1 MAGGK
6 GVELATAY
14 LTLIPSLKG
23 ATRSINDQLS
33 GIDASKSG
41 VTIGKT
47 LSDGLSKGVSADSV
61 KVLERAVT
69 SAEDSVSDALYRSE
83 QATRQVEVAQ
93 KRLAE
98 ARKKYGDDS
107 SQAAQ
112 AELNLMNAQHR
123 SESAGRA
130 LEQAQAKLSDAQDEL
145 AAASKKASDGISDQ
159 VGIIDRLKSSAS
171 AAGPSVEKLGDKL
184 SNAGDA
190 LTSHFTVPLAAAA
203 AGAGAFA
210 ISTASAAETSEM
222 AFTTMLGSA
231 EAARDMLD
239 ELASFAAHTPFELSG
254 LTTATQQLLAYGFTA
269 EDIIPMLTAVGDA
282 TAALGT
288 GQQGIEAVTRALG
301 QMQTRGK
308 VTAEEMLQLTEAGIP
323 AWEYLAEAIGTDT
336 AGAMEAVS
344 DGAVSAS
351 EGIQAIVSGM
361 ENDFGGMME
370 KQSTTVAGL
379 MSNLADAIEQP
390 LMALR
395 DSDAYERFADTLSD
409 LVDAAGPFVES
420 LLPHMEKGIDKVSG
434 VLDVAADAMDGF
446 TNMSEESQSE
456 LIGIVGQVALLGPAM
471 KALGPVISTVGKAMK
486 ETSGFTSLLQGG
498 VAGLAVAAASMVAI
512 NIVGWFLD
520 AAEHERLLND
530 ATMDFDEIMSQA
542 ADTASASGDAI
553 AQSFFDAGDA
563 ADDVLKSMSD
573 LNEQAVETLSEISV
587 QSSQLDTYL
596 GIIDELAGKSKLT
609 ASEQEKLK
617 QAVKGYND
625 ITGDS
630 VEVTDA
636 ASGKLSESTDK
647 LHENADAWIENANA
661 QAYQSLAQQYLEEK
675 LDAQQKL
682 KQAQDELADSQER
695 LANADIWNTG
705 ISGLIEL
712 KNKVSENQQAVDD
725 LSNAA
730 KSAGDNYEAFSSQ
743 AAISMSGLS
752 DNIKSALS
760 SLPGDMQMAG
770 LDIASSL
777 SSGIEAGTVSAEDAM
792 RFLNDSVAGTVA
804 SLPPTMRDAGMQ
816 AAQSLADAVASGEIS
831 VEQAAAVL
839 SAAVSGDISS
849 LPAELAPYG
858 EAAAQALGSSMSL
871 NSALAGSGAGDLS
884 AAAAAA
890 LQSMPSD
897 FGGMGASSSQSLSD
911 ALVAGVP
918 STGASAASLADAA
931 NAGVAPL
938 PSDMSGTGA
947 AASSGFAS
955 GIGSGEGATRASAGR
970 LSSAASTMGSGN
982 SWQWGNHLGGNFAAG
997 IRAASGLV
1005 SGAASLIASTAKSIL
1020 GFSTPD
1026 DGPWSGSEKG
1036 GYTSGLHLGENFA
1049 AGMMAAV
1056 PGVRSASDALAEAA
1070 RPDSYRPAATAPRPG
1085 GAGASQVT
1093 NVYIDGARLA
1103 ASSEAEDLVRRLV
1116 GATVGTAAM
1125 GRA

>member
-1 MAGGK
+1 MPGT
-6 GVELATAY
+6 ELATAY
-14 LTLIPSLKG
+14 ITLIPSLRG
-23 ATRSINDQLS
+23 ATKQIESQLGGVDTTAAAKKIGS
-33 GIDASKSG
+33 GLG
-41 VTIGKT
+41 QGIG
-47 LSDGLSKGVSADSV
+47 DS
-61 KVLERAVT
+61 LDLR
-69 SAEDSVSDALYRSE
+69 
-83 QATRQVEVAQ
+83 
-93 KRLAE
+93 
-98 ARKKYGDDS
+98 
-107 SQAAQ
+107 
-112 AELNLMNAQHR
+112 
-123 SESAGRA
+123 SAGSK
-130 LEQAQAKLSDAQDEL
+130 LEDFGGKLAD
-145 AAASKKASDGISDQ
+145 
-159 VGIIDRLKSSAS
+159 
-171 AAGPSVEKLGDKL
+171 
-184 SNAGDA
+184 AGDA

-269 EDIIPMLTAVGDA
+269 EDVIPMLTAVGDA

-288 GQQGIEAVTRALG
+288 GQAGIESVTRALG

-308 VTAEEMLQLTEAGIP
+308 VSAEEMLQLTEAGIP
-323 AWEYLAEAIGTDT
+323 AWEYLARAIGTDT

-420 LLPHMEKGIDKVSG
+420 LLPHMEKGIDAVSG
-434 VLDVAADAMDGF
+434 VLGMATDAMEAFAG
-446 TNMSEESQSE
+446 MSEQGQGQI
-456 LIGIVGQVALLGPAM
+456 IGLVTQVALLGPAL
-471 KALGPVISTVGKAMK
+471 KVLGPVIRTVGSAMK
-486 ETSGFTSLLQGG
+486 GATSAASLFSSGLLGIG
-498 VAGLAVAAASMVAI
+498 TAVAGLAIGSLVSDFMEAQQQ
-512 NIVGWFLD
+512 
-520 AAEHERLLND
+520 ERLLAD
-530 ATMDFDEIMSQA
+530 ATMDFDDILAQA
-542 ADTASASGDAI
+542 GETADASGKAI
-553 AQSFFDAGDA
+553 AD
-563 ADDVLKSMSD
+563 SMSRAAEESQQALQDIAD
-573 LNEQAVETLSEISV
+573 LNKGAVDTLSELGT
-587 QSSQLDTYL
+587 QSAMLDTYV
-596 GIIDELAGKSKLT
+596 GTINELAGQSELT
-609 ASEQEKLK
+609 ASEQERLK
-617 QAVKGYND
+617 QAVEGYNS

-630 VEVTDA
+630 VEVTNA
-636 ASGKLSESTDK
+636 VTGELSKSTDEIN
-647 LHENADAWIENANA
+647 ENADAWERNARV
-661 QAYQSLAQQYLEEK
+661 QAYQNLATQYLQEQLEAEQSLADAREK
-675 LDAQQKL
+675 LA
-682 KQAQDELADSQER
+682 AAQER
-695 LANADIWNTG
+695 LKKAQESGDQYDQLAAAAEVQQYTESIEEFGTAANEAAD
-705 ISGLIEL
+705 
-712 KNKVSENQQAVDD
+712 K
-725 LSNAA
+725 
-730 KSAGDNYEAFSSQ
+730 YEAFSAS
-743 AAISMSGLS
+743 AAIAASNLS
-752 DNIKSALS
+752 EDMKSALS
-760 SLPGDMQMAG
+760 DLPESMQMAG
-770 LDIASSL
+770 VDIASSL

-804 SLPPTMRDAGMQ
+804 SLPPTMQDAGMQ

-839 SAAVSGDISS
+839 SAAVNGDISA

-871 NSALAGSGAGDLS
+871 NSALVGSGAGDLS

-897 FGGMGASSSQSLSD
+897 FGGMGASSSQSLSA
-911 ALVAGVP
+911 ALSAGAPPV
-918 STGASAASLADAA
+918 GASSASLADAA
-931 NAGVAPL
+931 SAGVAPL

-955 GIGSGEGATRASAGR
+955 GIGSGEGATRASASA

-1005 SGAASLIASTAKSIL
+1005 SGAVSLIASTAKSIL

-1049 AGMMAAV
+1049 AGMMASV
-1056 PGVRSASDALAEAA
+1056 PGVRSASDALADAA

-1085 GAGASQVT
+1085 GAGASQVI

>member
-1 MAGGK
+1 MPGT
-6 GVELATAY
+6 ELATAY
-14 LTLIPSLKG
+14 LTLIPSLRG
-23 ATRSINDQLS
+23 ATKQIESQLGGVDTTAAAKKIGS
-33 GIDASKSG
+33 GLG
-41 VTIGKT
+41 QGIG
-47 LSDGLSKGVSADSV
+47 DS
-61 KVLERAVT
+61 LDLR
-69 SAEDSVSDALYRSE
+69 
-83 QATRQVEVAQ
+83 
-93 KRLAE
+93 
-98 ARKKYGDDS
+98 
-107 SQAAQ
+107 
-112 AELNLMNAQHR
+112 
-123 SESAGRA
+123 SAGSK
-130 LEQAQAKLSDAQDEL
+130 LEDFGGKLAD
-145 AAASKKASDGISDQ
+145 
-159 VGIIDRLKSSAS
+159 
-171 AAGPSVEKLGDKL
+171 
-184 SNAGDA
+184 AGDA

-210 ISTASAAETSEM
+210 LSTASAAETSEM

-323 AWEYLAEAIGTDT
+323 AWEYLARAIGTDT

-344 DGAVSAS
+344 DGAVDAQT
-351 EGIQAIVSGM
+351 GIDALTRGM
-361 ENDFGGMME
+361 EDDFGGMME
-370 KQSTTVAGL
+370 RQSTTVAGL
-379 MSNLADAIEQP
+379 MSNLSDAIEQP

-420 LLPHMEKGIDKVSG
+420 LLPHMEKGIDAVSG
-434 VLDVAADAMDGF
+434 VLGMAADAMEAFAG
-446 TNMSEESQSE
+446 MSEQGQGQI
-456 LIGIVGQVALLGPAM
+456 IGLVTQIALLGPAL
-471 KALGPVISTVGKAMK
+471 KVLGPVIRTVGSAMMGA
-486 ETSGFTSLLQGG
+486 TSAASLFSGG
-498 VAGLAVAAASMVAI
+498 LLGIGTAVAGLAIGSLVSDFMEAQQQ
-512 NIVGWFLD
+512 
-520 AAEHERLLND
+520 ERLLAD
-530 ATMDFDEIMSQA
+530 ATMDFDDILAQA
-542 ADTASASGDAI
+542 GETADTSGKAI
-553 AQSFFDAGDA
+553 AD
-563 ADDVLKSMSD
+563 SMSRAAEESQQALQDIAD
-573 LNEQAVETLSEISV
+573 LNKSAVDTLSELGT
-587 QSSQLDTYL
+587 QSAMLDTYVET
-596 GIIDELAGKSKLT
+596 INELAGQSELT
-609 ASEQEKLK
+609 ASEQERLK
-617 QAVKGYND
+617 QAVEGYNS

-630 VEVTDA
+630 VEVTNA
-636 ASGKLSESTDK
+636 ATGELSKSTDEIN
-647 LHENADAWIENANA
+647 ENSEAWERNARV
-661 QAYQSLAQQYLEEK
+661 QAYQNLATQYLQEQLEAEQSLADAREK
-675 LDAQQKL
+675 LAAAQERL
-682 KQAQDELADSQER
+682 KQAQESGDQYDQLAAAAEVQQYTESIEEFGTA
-695 LANADIWNTG
+695 ANEAAD
-705 ISGLIEL
+705 
-712 KNKVSENQQAVDD
+712 K
-725 LSNAA
+725 
-730 KSAGDNYEAFSSQ
+730 YEAFSAS
-743 AAISMSGLS
+743 AAIAASNLS
-752 DNIKSALS
+752 DDMKSALS
-760 SLPGDMQMAG
+760 DLPESMQMAG
-770 LDIASSL
+770 VDIASSL

-804 SLPPTMRDAGMQ
+804 SLPPAMQDAGMQ
-816 AAQSLADAVASGEIS
+816 AAQSLADAVASGKIS

-839 SAAVSGDISS
+839 SAAVNGDISS

-871 NSALAGSGAGDLS
+871 NSALVGSGAGDLS
-884 AAAAAA
+884 AAASAA
-890 LQSMPSD
+890 LQSMPFD
-897 FGGMGASSSQSLSD
+897 FGSTGASSSQSLSD

-931 NAGVAPL
+931 SAGVAPL

-955 GIGSGEGATRASAGR
+955 GIGSGEGATRASASA

-982 SWQWGNHLGGNFAAG
+982 SWQWGNHLGGNFASG

-1005 SGAASLIASTAKSIL
+1005 SGAASFIASAAKSIL

-1056 PGVRSASDALAEAA
+1056 PGVRSASDALAGAA

-1085 GAGASQVT
+1085 GAGASQVI

>member
-1 MAGGK
+1 MPGT
-6 GVELATAY
+6 ELATAY
-14 LTLIPSLKG
+14 LTLIPSLRG
-23 ATRSINDQLS
+23 ATKQIESQLGGVDTTAAAKKIGS
-33 GIDASKSG
+33 GLG
-41 VTIGKT
+41 QGIG
-47 LSDGLSKGVSADSV
+47 DS
-61 KVLERAVT
+61 LDLR
-69 SAEDSVSDALYRSE
+69 
-83 QATRQVEVAQ
+83 
-93 KRLAE
+93 
-98 ARKKYGDDS
+98 
-107 SQAAQ
+107 
-112 AELNLMNAQHR
+112 
-123 SESAGRA
+123 SAGSK
-130 LEQAQAKLSDAQDEL
+130 LEDFGGKLAD
-145 AAASKKASDGISDQ
+145 
-159 VGIIDRLKSSAS
+159 
-171 AAGPSVEKLGDKL
+171 
-184 SNAGDA
+184 AGDA

-323 AWEYLAEAIGTDT
+323 AWEYLARAIGTDT

-344 DGAVSAS
+344 DGAVDAQT
-351 EGIQAIVSGM
+351 GIDALTRGM
-361 ENDFGGMME
+361 EEDFGGMME
-370 KQSTTVAGL
+370 RQSTTVAGL
-379 MSNLADAIEQP
+379 MSNLADAIERP

-420 LLPHMEKGIDKVSG
+420 LLPHMEKGIDAVSG
-434 VLDVAADAMDGF
+434 VLGMAADAMEAFAG
-446 TNMSEESQSE
+446 MSEQGQGQI
-456 LIGIVGQVALLGPAM
+456 IGLVTQAALLGPAL
-471 KALGPVISTVGKAMK
+471 KVLGPAIRTVGSAMK
-486 ETSGFTSLLQGG
+486 GATSAASLFSSGLLGIG
-498 VAGLAVAAASMVAI
+498 TAVAGLAIGSLVSDFMEARQQ
-512 NIVGWFLD
+512 
-520 AAEHERLLND
+520 ERLLAD
-530 ATMDFDEIMSQA
+530 ATMDFDDILAQA
-542 ADTASASGDAI
+542 GETADTSGKAI
-553 AQSFFDAGDA
+553 AD
-563 ADDVLKSMSD
+563 SMSRAAEESQQALQDIAD
-573 LNEQAVETLSEISV
+573 LNQSAVDTLSELGT
-587 QSSQLDTYL
+587 QSAMLDTYVET
-596 GIIDELAGKSKLT
+596 INELAGQSELT
-609 ASEQEKLK
+609 ASEQERLK
-617 QAVKGYND
+617 QAVEGYNS

-630 VEVTDA
+630 VEVTNA
-636 ASGKLSESTDK
+636 ATGELSKSTDEIN
-647 LHENADAWIENANA
+647 ENSEAWERNARV
-661 QAYQSLAQQYLEEK
+661 QAYQNLATQYLQEQLEAEQSLADAREK
-675 LDAQQKL
+675 LA
-682 KQAQDELADSQER
+682 AAQER
-695 LANADIWNTG
+695 Y
-705 ISGLIEL
+705 
-712 KNKVSENQQAVDD
+712 QQALESGDQYD
-725 LSNAA
+725 QLAA
-730 KSAGDNYEAFSSQ
+730 AAEVEQYTESIEEFGTAANEAADKYEAFSAS
-743 AAISMSGLS
+743 AAIAASNLS
-752 DNIKSALS
+752 EDMKSALS
-760 SLPGDMQMAG
+760 ALPESMQMAG
-770 LDIASSL
+770 VDIASSL

-804 SLPPTMRDAGMQ
+804 SLPPSMQDAGMR

-871 NSALAGSGAGDLS
+871 NSALVGSGAGDLS

-911 ALVAGVP
+911 ALAAGVP

-955 GIGSGEGATRASAGR
+955 GIGSGEGATRASASA

-982 SWQWGNHLGGNFAAG
+982 SWQWGNHLGSNFAAG
-997 IRAASGLV
+997 LRAARGLV
-1005 SGAASLIASTAKSIL
+1005 SGAASIVANVAADIL
-1020 GFSTPD
+1020 GFSVPK

-1070 RPDSYRPAATAPRPG
+1070 RPDSYRPAATSIRSG
-1085 GAGASQVT
+1085 GAGASQVI
-1093 NVYIDGARLA
+1093 NVYIDGTRLA

>member
-1 MAGGK
+1 MPG

-14 LTLIPSLKG
+14 LTLIPSLRG
-23 ATRSINDQLS
+23 ATKQIESQLGGVDTTAAAKKIGS
-33 GIDASKSG
+33 GLG
-41 VTIGKT
+41 QGIG
-47 LSDGLSKGVSADSV
+47 DS
-61 KVLERAVT
+61 LDLR
-69 SAEDSVSDALYRSE
+69 
-83 QATRQVEVAQ
+83 
-93 KRLAE
+93 
-98 ARKKYGDDS
+98 
-107 SQAAQ
+107 
-112 AELNLMNAQHR
+112 
-123 SESAGRA
+123 SAGSK
-130 LEQAQAKLSDAQDEL
+130 LEDFGGKLAD
-145 AAASKKASDGISDQ
+145 
-159 VGIIDRLKSSAS
+159 
-171 AAGPSVEKLGDKL
+171 
-184 SNAGDA
+184 AGDA
-190 LTSHFTVPLAAAA
+190 LTSHFTVPLAVAA

-210 ISTASAAETSEM
+210 LKTASAAETSEM
-222 AFTTMLGSA
+222 ALTTMLGSA

-254 LTTATQQLLAYGFTA
+254 LTTAAQQLLAYGFTA
-269 EDIIPMLTAVGDA
+269 EDVIPMLTAVGDA

-288 GQQGIEAVTRALG
+288 GQAGIESVTRALG

-308 VTAEEMLQLTEAGIP
+308 VSAEEMLQLTEAGIP

-344 DGAVSAS
+344 DGAVDAQT
-351 EGIQAIVSGM
+351 GIDALTRGM
-361 ENDFGGMME
+361 EEDFGGMME
-370 KQSTTVAGL
+370 EQSTTVAGL
-379 MSNLADAIEQP
+379 MSNLSDAIEQP

-420 LLPHMEKGIDKVSG
+420 LLPHMEKGLDKVSG
-434 VLDVAADAMDGF
+434 VLDIAADAMDAF
-446 TNMSEESQSE
+446 TNMSEESQSQ
-456 LIGIVGQVALLGPAM
+456 LIGLVGQVALLGPAL
-471 KALGPVISTVGKAMK
+471 KVLGPAFKTVGSVMSGA
-486 ETSGFTSLLQGG
+486 TSAASLLQGG
-498 VAGLAVAAASMVAI
+498 LAGIAVGAAALVAI
-512 NIVGWFLD
+512 NIVGWLLD
-520 AAEHERLLND
+520 AAEHEKLLND

-542 ADTASASGDAI
+542 ADTASASGGAI

-573 LNEQAVETLSEISV
+573 LNEQAVDTLSEISV

-596 GIIDELAGKSKLT
+596 GVIDELAGKSKLT

-625 ITGDS
+625 ITGAS
-630 VEVTDA
+630 VEVIDA
-636 ASGKLSESTDK
+636 VNGKLSESKDE
-647 LHENADAWIENANA
+647 LHENAEAWIENAEA
-661 QAYQSLAQQYLEEK
+661 QAYQSLAQKYLEEQ

-682 KQAQDELADSQER
+682 DQAQDELADSQER

-705 ISGLIEL
+705 IGGLIEL
-712 KNKVSENQQAVDD
+712 KNEVSENQQAVDD
-725 LSNAA
+725 LSDTI
-730 KSAGDNYEAFSSQ
+730 KSAGDNCEAFSSQ

-770 LDIASSL
+770 LDIATSL
-777 SSGIEAGTVSAEDAM
+777 SAGIESGSVSTDAAM
-792 RFLNDSVAGTVA
+792 QFINGSIAGTVA
-804 SLPPTMRDAGMQ
+804 SLPPTMHGAGMQ
-816 AAQSLADAVASGEIS
+816 AAQVLADAVASGQIS
-831 VEQAAAVL
+831 VEQAAMVL
-839 SAAVSGDISS
+839 SAAVNGEVST

-858 EAAAQALGSSMSL
+858 EAAAQVLGSSMSL

-897 FGGMGASSSQSLSD
+897 FGGMGASSSQSLSES
-911 ALVAGVP
+911 LSAGVP

-931 NAGVAPL
+931 SAGVAPL

-982 SWQWGNHLGGNFAAG
+982 SWTWGNHLGGNFAAG
-997 IRAASGLV
+997 LRAASGLV

-1085 GAGASQVT
+1085 GAGASQVI

-1103 ASSEAEDLVRRLV
+1103 ASSEAEELVRRLV

>member
-1 MAGGK
+1 MPGT
-6 GVELATAY
+6 ELATAY
-14 LTLIPSLKG
+14 LTLIPSLRG
-23 ATRSINDQLS
+23 ATKQIESQLGGVDTTAAAKKIGS
-33 GIDASKSG
+33 GLG
-41 VTIGKT
+41 QGIG
-47 LSDGLSKGVSADSV
+47 DS
-61 KVLERAVT
+61 LDLR
-69 SAEDSVSDALYRSE
+69 
-83 QATRQVEVAQ
+83 
-93 KRLAE
+93 
-98 ARKKYGDDS
+98 
-107 SQAAQ
+107 
-112 AELNLMNAQHR
+112 
-123 SESAGRA
+123 SAGSK
-130 LEQAQAKLSDAQDEL
+130 LEDFGGKLAD
-145 AAASKKASDGISDQ
+145 
-159 VGIIDRLKSSAS
+159 
-171 AAGPSVEKLGDKL
+171 
-184 SNAGDA
+184 AGDA
-190 LTSHFTVPLAAAA
+190 LTSHFTVPLAAATV
-203 AGAGAFA
+203 GAGAFA
-210 ISTASAAETSEM
+210 LKTASAAETSEM

-254 LTTATQQLLAYGFTA
+254 LTTATQQLLAYGFEA
-269 EDIIPMLTAVGDA
+269 EEVVPMLTAVGDA

-288 GQQGIEAVTRALG
+288 GQAGIESVTRALG

-308 VTAEEMLQLTEAGIP
+308 VSAEEMLQLTEAGIP

-336 AGAMEAVS
+336 AGAMDAVS
-344 DGAVSAS
+344 EGAVSAS

-370 KQSTTVAGL
+370 EQSKTVEGL
-379 MSNLADAIEQP
+379 FSNLSDAVEQP

-395 DSDAYERFADTLSD
+395 DSDAYERFADTLSE

-420 LLPHMEKGIDKVSG
+420 LLPHMEKGIDAVSG
-434 VLDVAADAMDGF
+434 VLGMAADAMEAFAG
-446 TNMSEESQSE
+446 MSEQGQGQI
-456 LIGIVGQVALLGPAM
+456 IGLVTQVALLGPAL
-471 KALGPVISTVGKAMK
+471 KVLGPVIRTVGSAMK
-486 ETSGFTSLLQGG
+486 GATSAASLFSGG
-498 VAGLAVAAASMVAI
+498 LLGIGTAVAGLAIGSLVSDFMEAQQQ
-512 NIVGWFLD
+512 
-520 AAEHERLLND
+520 EQLLAD
-530 ATMDFDEIMSQA
+530 ATMDFDDILAQA
-542 ADTASASGDAI
+542 GETADTSGKAI
-553 AQSFFDAGDA
+553 AD
-563 ADDVLKSMSD
+563 SMSRAAEESQQALQDIAD
-573 LNEQAVETLSEISV
+573 LNQSAVDTLSELGT
-587 QSSQLDTYL
+587 QSAMLDTYVET
-596 GIIDELAGKSKLT
+596 INELAGQSELT
-609 ASEQEKLK
+609 ASEQERLK
-617 QAVKGYND
+617 QAVEGYNS

-630 VEVTDA
+630 VELTNAVT
-636 ASGKLSESTDK
+636 GELSKSTDEIN
-647 LHENADAWIENANA
+647 ENADAWERNARV
-661 QAYQSLAQQYLEEK
+661 QAYQNLASQYLQEQLEAEQGLADAREK
-675 LDAQQKL
+675 LAAAQERL
-682 KQAQDELADSQER
+682 KQAQESGDQYDQLAAAAEVEQYTESIEEFGTA
-695 LANADIWNTG
+695 ANEAAD
-705 ISGLIEL
+705 
-712 KNKVSENQQAVDD
+712 K
-725 LSNAA
+725 
-730 KSAGDNYEAFSSQ
+730 YEAFSAS
-743 AAISMSGLS
+743 AAIASSNLS
-752 DNIKSALS
+752 EDMKSALS
-760 SLPGDMQMAG
+760 DLPESMQMAG
-770 LDIASSL
+770 VDIASSL

-804 SLPPTMRDAGMQ
+804 SLPPTMQDAGMQ

-839 SAAVSGDISS
+839 SAAVNGDISS

-871 NSALAGSGAGDLS
+871 NSALVGSGAGDLS
-884 AAAAAA
+884 AAASAA

-931 NAGVAPL
+931 SAGVAPL

-955 GIGSGEGATRASAGR
+955 GIGSGEGATRASASA

-1085 GAGASQVT
+1085 GAGASQVI